1 MSAVGQRERT
11 GRVAGAR
18 GPPIP
23 EGRMALWKKKSDP
36 LSERARALQRQ
47 IATLEAQI
55 RELQTALAGSPPA
68 EARRVAT
75 PQPPPRAPA
84 TPPPAAR
91 EPIFEE
97 VSGRPLKLETE
108 PAPPELYNEMGVRKF
123 DFTALMRRL
132 RQRWHHTPTL
142 NPRLISYLAAGGVQ
156 GLRPLRKEK
165 RIARNR
171 FLLLV
176 AILLLLLLG
185 TFWMF
190 LQHR

>member
-1 MSAVGQRERT
+1 
-11 GRVAGAR
+11 
-18 GPPIP
+18 
-23 EGRMALWKKKSDP
+23 MALWKKKSDP
-36 LSERARALQRQ
+36 LSERSRALQRQ

-55 RELQTALAGSPPA
+55 RELQTTLA
-68 EARRVAT
+68 R
-75 PQPPPRAPA
+75 
-84 TPPPAAR
+84 TPPPSPARSVAPPPASASAAAPHPPPAPARAEPR

-97 VSGRPLKLETE
+97 VSAGPLRAQPEPPGRD
-108 PAPPELYNEMGVRKF
+108 LYNEMGVRKF
-123 DFTALMRRL
+123 DFTALVRRL

-156 GLRPLRKEK
+156 GLQPLRKEK
-165 RIARNR
+165 RVARNR

>member
-1 MSAVGQRERT
+1 
-11 GRVAGAR
+11 
-18 GPPIP
+18 
-23 EGRMALWKKKSDP
+23 MAWWKKQTDP

-55 RELQTALAGSPPA
+55 RELQTSLAHAPPGAARGVASPGASPPGAAPRTA
-68 EARRVAT
+68 ESRPVSA
-75 PQPPPRAPA
+75 PPRPA
-84 TPPPAAR
+84 GASARPEPR
-91 EPIFEE
+91 EPIFEKM
-97 VSGRPLKLETE
+97 SHGPLKLETE
-108 PAPPELYNEMGVRKF
+108 SPPPDLYNELGVRKF
-123 DFTALMRRL
+123 DFTALARRL

-165 RIARNR
+165 RVARNR

-176 AILLLLLLG
+176 TILLLLLLG

>member
-1 MSAVGQRERT
+1 
-11 GRVAGAR
+11 
-18 GPPIP
+18 
-23 EGRMALWKKKSDP
+23 MAWWKKKADP

-55 RELQTALAGSPPA
+55 RELQTALAQSPPA
-68 EARRVAT
+68 ASRTVVSPGAAPLTAASRPAELHAVAGT
-75 PQPPPRAPA
+75 APSPPTAAPA
-84 TPPPAAR
+84 RPAAR

-97 VSGRPLKLETE
+97 VNRGPLAAVTE
-108 PAPPELYNEMGVRKF
+108 PGPSDLYNELGIRKF
-123 DFTALMRRL
+123 DFTALVRRL

-156 GLRPLRKEK
+156 GLRPLRREK
-165 RIARNR
+165 RVARNR

>member
-1 MSAVGQRERT
+1 M
-11 GRVAGAR
+11 
-18 GPPIP
+18 P
-23 EGRMALWKKKSDP
+23 LWKKKADP

-47 IATLEAQI
+47 IAALEAQI
-55 RELQTALAGSPPA
+55 RDLQTTLAHAPPA
-68 EARRVAT
+68 PPGRSALSPGATAPSTELRRAAEIPRPAPT
-75 PQPPPRAPA
+75 PSRPA
-84 TPPPAAR
+84 SV
-91 EPIFEE
+91 EPVFEE
-97 VSGRPLKLETE
+97 VGRGALQPAAE
-108 PAPPELYNEMGVRKF
+108 PPPPPDLYNEMGVRKF
-123 DFTALMRRL
+123 DFTALVRRL

-165 RIARNR
+165 RVARNR
-171 FLLLV
+171 FLLLA

>member
-1 MSAVGQRERT
+1 
-11 GRVAGAR
+11 
-18 GPPIP
+18 
-23 EGRMALWKKKSDP
+23 MALWKKKSDP

-55 RELQTALAGSPPA
+55 RDLQTTLARTPAAPAHTACPLRTPPA
-68 EARRVAT
+68 NVVPRAVESRPAPT
-75 PQPPPRAPA
+75 PPRA
-84 TPPPAAR
+84 
-91 EPIFEE
+91 EPQEPVFEE
-97 VSGRPLKLETE
+97 VSRSPLKTDA
-108 PAPPELYNEMGVRKF
+108 APPEPQDLYNEMGVRKF
-123 DFTALMRRL
+123 DFTALVRRW

-176 AILLLLLLG
+176 AILLLLLFG
-185 TFWMF
+185 TLWMF